1 MHCSANEGQNGDVS
15 LFFGLSGTGKTTL
28 SADKSRYLIGDD
40 EHCWTDSGVFNIE
53 GGCYAKT
60 MDLCI
65 EKEPEIYNAIKFGT
79 VLENVIYDSKTF
91 KVDYKDISIT
101 QNTRAAY
108 PIEFIDKIKTPCLG
122 GHPKNIIFL
131 TCDAF
136 GVLPPVSKL
145 NAQQSMYHFM
155 SGYTVKIAGTEMGIT
170 APVAT
175 FSACFGAAFM
185 VWHPAKYA
193 KLLAQK
199 IEAHKSNVWLVNTGW
214 IGGGVDAGN
223 RISLGYT
230 RSIIDAIH
238 NGSLLSASTETLP
251 IFHLSIPT
259 QCAGVPDEI
268 LNPSTFWKDEK
279 IYWENAKKLAQLFQ
293 DNFKQFVHEDPLN
306 INQYGPNLEDTFLP
320 N

>member
-1 MHCSANEGQNGDVS
+1 M
-15 LFFGLSGTGKTTL
+15 
-28 SADKSRYLIGDD
+28 
-40 EHCWTDSGVFNIE
+40 
-53 GGCYAKT
+53 
-60 MDLCI
+60 
-65 EKEPEIYNAIKFGT
+65 
-79 VLENVIYDSKTF
+79 
-91 KVDYKDISIT
+91 
-101 QNTRAAY
+101 
-108 PIEFIDKIKTPCLG
+108 
-122 GHPKNIIFL
+122 
-131 TCDAF
+131 
-136 GVLPPVSKL
+136 
-145 NAQQSMYHFM
+145 
-155 SGYTVKIAGTEMGIT
+155 
-170 APVAT
+170 
-175 FSACFGAAFM
+175 
-185 VWHPAKYA
+185 
-193 KLLAQK
+193 
-199 IEAHKSNVWLVNTGW
+199 
-214 IGGGVDAGN
+214 DAGN